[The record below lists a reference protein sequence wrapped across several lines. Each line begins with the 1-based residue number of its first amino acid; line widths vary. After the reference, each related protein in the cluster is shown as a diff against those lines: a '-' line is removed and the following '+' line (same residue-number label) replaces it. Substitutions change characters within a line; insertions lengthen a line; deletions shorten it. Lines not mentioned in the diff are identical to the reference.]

1 MATKTLGTGGDY
13 ATFTAA
19 IAGIATWDR
28 LEVIT
33 AGTYIETAALSAISK
48 SVEIENV
55 SGGVVKIQTPL
66 GRHIGSVS
74 GGTAVAPVVVTLTG
88 IDFEI
93 RKPGSGGT
101 EYHWLLGGAADANNR
116 LIFNDS
122 TFKSDYTTGNTQV
135 VYQQSGKSHEFR
147 DCTMTGVYD
156 CLVTVGSGICNTSVI
171 DGLTISGSTWS
182 IIHGNTST
190 DLFGSFDHRRIAGKV
205 TNTPYINGTQAS
217 GVSVTTS
224 GLLTTSRLWGMD
236 DPATTLFGTGTIAVE
251 KCVFS
256 GSRQYG
262 FECRGS
268 LSTGTTFRDCEFGGF
283 SGEGVNVSLGS
294 IANLID
300 YCGASNGCPALSN
313 SAGSVGTHCQISDPL
328 FIDYANHDYHL
339 QAGSPRIDAGTTVIA
354 TVDPDGV
361 AIPQGTAPDIGPY
374 EYLAPPPPPPPP
386 LAVEID
392 GVIRHLTTM
401 DGGSIV
407 SGIQAE
413 IIPTVGD
420 GPLNCIRRM
429 LLVWAGTDKRCLPEE
444 LPHGQE
450 DDRRRGWL
458 GDSDLGNRLWLYS
471 RAPLSTAIDDEIRAK
486 TIEDLTWL
494 TDGGFASAYDV
505 TVTHSGRRRDISVFV
520 TAPDGS
526 TATWAIDDLWTVR
539 S

>member
-19 IAGIATWDR
+19 IAGIATWDT

-33 AGTYIETAALSAISK
+33 AGTYTEAATLAAIQKTVTIS
-48 SVEIENV
+48 NV
-55 SGGVVKIQTPL
+55 SGGQVVIRTPL
-66 GRHIGSVS
+66 GSAIGSVA
-74 GGTAVAPVVVTLTG
+74 GGTSGAPVVVTWSG
-88 IDFEI
+88 DFDFQI

-101 EYHWLLGGAADANNR
+101 EYHWLLAGTAGADNK
-116 LIFNDS
+116 LVFEGC
-122 TFKSDYTTGNTQV
+122 TFTSDYTTGNTQV
-135 VYQQSGKSHEFR
+135 VYQQAGKSHEFHA
-147 DCTMTGVYD
+147 CIIEGVYK
-156 CLVTVGSGICNTSVI
+156 TVVHVNAPCVDSVI
-171 DGLTISGSTWS
+171 DGLTVQDVNFIA
-182 IIHGNTST
+182 IGNAADTF
-190 DLFGSFDHRRIAGKV
+190 FGTFDWRRIVGKV
-205 TNTPYINGTQAS
+205 TDSPIYNSAVPYNIN
-217 GVSVTTS
+217 VETS
-224 GLLTTSRLWGMD
+224 GLLTTSAIWGMSGVVGC
-236 DPATTLFGTGTIAVE
+236 FGAGDIKVE
-251 KCVFS
+251 KCTFD
-256 GSRQYG
+256 GSR
-262 FECRGS
+262 E
-268 LSTGTTFRDCEFGGF
+268 TGWYVSGNSVTDMTFRDCEFCGF
-283 SGEGVNVSLGS
+283 SGYGVEVRLSP

-339 QAGSPRIDAGTTVIA
+339 QAGSPRIDAGTACIA
-354 TVDPDGV
+354 TVDPDGN
-361 AIPQGTAPDIGPY
+361 AIPQRTAPDIGPY
-374 EYLAPPPPPPPP
+374 EYPAAPPPPPPP

-471 RAPLSTAIDDEIRAK
+471 RAPLSTAIDDEIRTK
-486 TIEDLTWL
+486 TNEDLTWL
-494 TDGGFASAYDV
+494 TDGGFAAAYDV
-505 TVTHSGRRRDISVFV
+505 TVTHSGRRRDISVSV